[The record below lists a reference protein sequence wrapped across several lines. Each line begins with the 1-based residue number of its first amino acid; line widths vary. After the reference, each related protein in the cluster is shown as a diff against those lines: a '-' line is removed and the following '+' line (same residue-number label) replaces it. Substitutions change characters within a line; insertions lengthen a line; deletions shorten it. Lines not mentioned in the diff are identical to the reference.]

1 MNNIMQSKS
10 DILLESL
17 TFYFSN
23 NNKINQM
30 LPIINGQ
37 SHISLR
43 ILDWF
48 ITNYCKKN
56 KTNYKIID
64 ENNVEVKFI
73 VYIDYKAQLKAYN
86 KRLFDPFCRRNR
98 ISFKYNNNNLI
109 ITTIGQLNFFKWAIK
124 NNIINYVEQYIADIE
139 KDMITTKKDKIILDK
154 TNLLIDS
161 SSDKSSDYN
170 ISSSDKN
177 SDENK
182 IPKSNNILTFE

>member
-1 MNNIMQSKS
+1 MQSKS

>member
-1 MNNIMQSKS
+1 MQSKS

-17 TFYFSN
+17 TLYFSN

-56 KTNYKIID
+56 KTNYNILD
-64 ENNVEVKFI
+64 ENNMEVKFI

-86 KRLFDPFCRRNR
+86 KRFFDPFCRRNR

-109 ITTIGQLNFFKWAIK
+109 VTTIGQLNFFKWAIK
-124 NNIINYVEQYIADIE
+124 NNIINYVEQYISHIE
-139 KDMITTKKDKIILDK
+139 KDMILTKKDKYTADK
-154 TNLLIDS
+154 ENLLIDS
-161 SSDKSSDYN
+161 SSEKSSDYN
-170 ISSSDKN
+170 ITSSDKN
-177 SDENK
+177 IDTNNK
-182 IPKSNNILTFE
+182 IKNNIILTFE